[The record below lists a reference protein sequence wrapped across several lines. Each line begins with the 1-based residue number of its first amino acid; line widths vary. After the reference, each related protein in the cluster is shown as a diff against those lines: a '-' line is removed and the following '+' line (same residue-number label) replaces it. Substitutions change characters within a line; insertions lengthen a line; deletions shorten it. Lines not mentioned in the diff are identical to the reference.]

1 MICQKLSAQ
10 SCLFPLKK
18 RIKFFQRRLFLLASV
33 LLFHIIS
40 VSQNQ
45 FAPIRLNQVGYYPN
59 STKLAIVT
67 GRVSSE
73 DFYIVTADGTDTLYE
88 NYLSLERKSPY
99 SSTITREA
107 DFTDF
112 KKVGHYILRVQGI
125 NQSYPF
131 EIKNDVYE
139 DLSKAMLKGFYYQ
152 RSSDALEEKYAGK
165 WSRTD
170 VHSQNVLFIQPSVF
184 TDDRGTVISSR
195 GGWYDADDH
204 NKYIV
209 KNSVTVSM
217 LLSAYEDFSNHFDT
231 LNTNIPESDDK
242 IPDLLNET
250 LYNLRWMF
258 TMQDPFDGGVYNK
271 CISTESKSNA
281 EIPDVKKTSQ
291 ALTHKSTVAA
301 LDFAAVM
308 AQAGRVFRKMN
319 KQLPLLADSCLKA
332 SADAWYWALKNPNV
346 EYDEAGTKLIVNNG
360 ATDDRFH
367 DDWIWAATEMFVTSK
382 NKVYFDVIE
391 QSLKDSLSQSVW
403 NSLRTLS
410 FYSML
415 RYQSNMPDYS
425 QEMIGAMQRQ
435 LLRTADNYIDHI
447 PANAFATVMGQ
458 SKRDFARGSNF
469 IAANQGI
476 LLVNAYLLSGEKK
489 YIDGAMS
496 NLDYLLGR
504 NATGFC
510 FITGF
515 GTQSP
520 MHPHCHSTYD
530 DTHAPV
536 PGLLVGGPN
545 MGRQDRCRFSS
556 SGPETAYMDSECAD
570 ASNEIALNWN
580 AAMAYL
586 VNAIEAVQYEL
597 GYSKK

>member
-1 MICQKLSAQ
+1 M
-10 SCLFPLKK
+10 KK
-18 RIKFFQRRLFLLASV
+18 RIEFFQRKSFLIAIA
-33 LLFHIIS
+33 LLFHIICI
-40 VSQNQ
+40 SQNQ

-67 GRVSSE
+67 GKVAIE
-73 DFYIVTADGTDTLYE
+73 DFYIVTADGLDTVYE
-88 NYLSLERKSPY
+88 GALSLERKSSY
-99 SSTITREA
+99 STTITRIA

-112 KKVGHYILRVQGI
+112 KKIGRYILRIEGI

-131 EIKNDVYE
+131 EIKSDVYE
-139 DLSKAMLKGFYYQ
+139 NLSKALLKGFYYQ
-152 RSSDALEEKYAGK
+152 RSSDPLEEKYAGK
-165 WSRTD
+165 WSRSD
-170 VHSQNVLFIQPSVF
+170 GHSQNILFIQPSVF
-184 TDDRGTVISSR
+184 TDDRGTVISTR

-209 KNSVTVSM
+209 KNSVTVSI

-231 LNTNIPESDDK
+231 LETNIPESDDN

-258 TMQDPFDGGVYNK
+258 SMQDPFDGGVYNK
-271 CISTESKSNA
+271 CTSTQVNGNA
-281 EIPDVKKTSQ
+281 EISEAKKTLQS
-291 ALTHKSTVAA
+291 LTHKSTIAA

-346 EYDEAGTKLIVNNG
+346 EYDETGMDSNIKPIVKSG
-360 ATDDRFH
+360 AENDQQFH

-382 NKVYFDVIE
+382 NKIYFDVIE
-391 QSLKDSLSQSVW
+391 QTLKDSLSQPVW
-403 NSLRTLS
+403 NTLKTLS
-410 FYSML
+410 YYTML
-415 RYQSNMPDYS
+415 RYQGNMPDYS
-425 QEMIGAMQRQ
+425 QDMIGFMQRQ
-435 LLRTADNYIDHI
+435 LLRTADNYIDHV

-458 SKRDFARGSNF
+458 SKKDFIRGSNF

-476 LLVNAYLLSGEKK
+476 LLVNAYLLTGDRK

-530 DTHAPV
+530 TTSAPV

-545 MGRQDRCRFSS
+545 IGKLDKCRYSSS
-556 SGPETAYMDSECAD
+556 SGPETSYTDSECAE